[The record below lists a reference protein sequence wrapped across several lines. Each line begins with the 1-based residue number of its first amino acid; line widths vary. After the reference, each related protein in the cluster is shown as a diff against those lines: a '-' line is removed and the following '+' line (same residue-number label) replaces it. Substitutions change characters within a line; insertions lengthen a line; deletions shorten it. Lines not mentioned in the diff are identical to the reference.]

1 MIRRQ
6 RILVIAS
13 QLDSLKIFMGPYI
26 RSLSLEF
33 EVTICASPPHNAK
46 DVEWI
51 PSNVSV
57 SHVLIRRK
65 ISLLADIIALLSLTK
80 MILLNHYDMVHT
92 ITPKASLIGQV
103 AACLCRT
110 KVRLHTFTGQVWAT
124 RTGWSRFFF
133 KCFDRLVAAATTH
146 LLADSHSQRAF
157 LISEGVC
164 RPEKIS
170 VILNGSIGGVNI
182 RRFRP
187 DRESRIEIRDR
198 YGLQDSDFVV
208 LFLGRI
214 AIEKGVID
222 LIQAVNLISESC
234 PALKLLLVGPDEENL
249 VSQGVISIE
258 SSDRVIY
265 EGGVDNP
272 ETYIA
277 ASDLFCLP
285 SYREGFGSV
294 VIEAAATGIPA
305 LVTDI
310 YGLND
315 TIENGVTG
323 FNFAVSDILA
333 LAHLISRLHGDLD
346 KCRALGSRAQA
357 RAVELF
363 DADKFLIAQMHFLR
377 GILDE

>member
-1 MIRRQ
+1 MMSRK
-6 RILVIAS
+6 RILVISS
-13 QLDSLKIFMGPYI
+13 QFESLKIFMGPYI

-33 EVTICASPPHNAK
+33 DVTICASSPRNKK

-57 SHVLIRRK
+57 RHVLVRRK
-65 ISLLADIIALLSLTK
+65 ISVLTDIIALLDLTK
-80 MILLNHYDMVHT
+80 MILLNHYDMVQT
-92 ITPKASLIGQV
+92 ITPKASLVGQI
-103 AACLCRT
+103 AARLGRT

-124 RTGWSRFFF
+124 RTGWSRFFL
-133 KCFDRLVAAATTH
+133 KSFDKLVAAVTTH

-170 VILNGSIGGVNI
+170 VILNGSIGGVNL

-214 AIEKGVID
+214 ARDKGIID
-222 LIQAVNLISESC
+222 LIQAFNLISESC
-234 PALKLLLVGPDEENL
+234 PALKLLVVGSDEENL
-249 VSQGVISIE
+249 ISQGVISTD
-258 SSDRVIY
+258 SFGQVIF
-265 EGGVDNP
+265 EGNVENP

-277 ASDLFCLP
+277 AADLFCLP

-294 VIEAAATGIPA
+294 VIEAAACGVPA
-305 LVTDI
+305 VVSDI
-310 YGLND
+310 YGLSD
-315 TIENGVTG
+315 AIADGESGVC
-323 FNFAVSDILA
+323 FSVSDVQA
-333 LAHLISRLHGDLD
+333 LSHSIRRLCEDRE
-346 KCRALGSRAQA
+346 KCRALGSRARE
-357 RAVELF
+357 RAIELF
-363 DADKFLIAQMHFLR
+363 DADKFLIAQISFVR
-377 GILDE
+377 SILG